1 MLWLRAVDALT
12 VASRLVHFASVALL
26 FGVPLFRLAITREH
40 APRGRAWEIAAGVAA
55 LLSGLGWFAGVAANM
70 AGSFADA
77 ATPDTLQAVT
87 FDTRFGHLWIGR
99 LIVLVAIFV
108 VQLCWRPS
116 RWRDGVLVLLA
127 AGFAASLVGVG
138 HGMTGAGHGP
148 VVARIHMIA
157 DMVHLLCA
165 AAWIGGLFCLGPL
178 LHRVVTG
185 RETSATARKAL
196 RRFSTM
202 GYWVVGLVLITGCI
216 NALVMVPRPA
226 SLIGSDYGR
235 ALLLKLGLVA
245 VLVGFAIVN
254 RVVLTPPIMAAAEA
268 TGMRRLWH
276 SVVVEQGVGILV
288 LAAVAWLGTIHP
300 VP

>member
-1 MLWLRAVDALT
+1 VDELI
-12 VASRLVHFASVALL
+12 VASRLVHYAAAALL
-26 FGVPLFRLAITREH
+26 LGAPLFRVAVARTA
-40 APRGRAWEIAAGVAA
+40 APEAGAWEVMASIAA
-55 LLSGLGWFAGVAANM
+55 LLSGLGWFAGVAVTM

-77 ATPDTLQAVT
+77 VAPDILQAVT

-99 LIVLVAIFV
+99 LIVLVAIVV
-108 VQLCWRPS
+108 VQLGWKAS
-116 RWRDGVLVLLA
+116 RGREFALMLLA
-127 AGFAASLVGVG
+127 SGFVASLVGVG

-148 VVARIHMIA
+148 AVARIHMIA
-157 DMVHLLCA
+157 DVVHLLCA
-165 AAWIGGLFCLGPL
+165 AVWIGGLFCLAPL
-178 LHRVVTG
+178 LHRVITR
-185 RETSATARKAL
+185 RETSKSARKAL

-235 ALLLKLGLVA
+235 ALLLKLALVA

-254 RVVLTPPIMAAAEA
+254 RVVLSPPVMAAKDS
-268 TGMRRLWH
+268 TGVSRLWH
-276 SVVVEQGVGILV
+276 SVVVEQGVGLLV

>member
-1 MLWLRAVDALT
+1 MDELI
-12 VASRLVHFASVALL
+12 VASRLVHFAAVALL
-26 FGVPLFRLAITREH
+26 FGAPLFRLAIVGED
-40 APRGRAWEIAAGVAA
+40 APRGRAWELAASVAA
-55 LLSGLGWFAGVAANM
+55 LFSGLGWFAGVAANM

-108 VQLCWRPS
+108 VQLGWRPS
-116 RWRDGVLVLLA
+116 RWRDGVLMLLA
-127 AGFAASLVGVG
+127 GGFAASLVGVG

-148 VVARIHMIA
+148 AVADIHMVA

-178 LHRVVTG
+178 LHRVATG
-185 RETSATARKAL
+185 CETSGTAREAL

-202 GYWVVGLVLITGCI
+202 GYWAVGLVLITGCI

-235 ALLLKLGLVA
+235 ALLLKLAAVF
-245 VLVGFAIVN
+245 VLVVMAIVN
-254 RVVLTPPIMAAAEA
+254 RVVLTPPIMMAADA
-268 TGMRRLWH
+268 TGIRRLWR

>member
-1 MLWLRAVDALT
+1 VDELI
-12 VASRLVHFASVALL
+12 VASRLVHYAAVAFL
-26 FGVPLFRLAITREH
+26 FGAPLFRLAVAREH
-40 APRGRAWEIAAGVAA
+40 APQGRVWELAASVAA
-55 LLSGLGWFAGVAANM
+55 LLSGLGWFAGVAATM
-70 AGSFADA
+70 AGSFAA
-77 ATPDTLQAVT
+77 AAAPDNLQAVT

-99 LIVLVAIFV
+99 LIVLVAIFA
-108 VQLCWRPS
+108 VQLGWWPS
-116 RWRDGVLVLLA
+116 RRRDGVLVLLA

-148 VVARIHMIA
+148 AVARIHMVA

-185 RETSATARKAL
+185 SETSETARRAL

-202 GYWVVGLVLITGCI
+202 GYWAVALVLITGCI

-235 ALLLKLGLVA
+235 ALLLKLALVV
-245 VLVGFAIVN
+245 VLVVMAIIN
-254 RVVLTPPIMAAAEA
+254 RVVLTPPIMAASDAA
-268 TGMRRLWH
+268 GIRRLWH
-276 SVVVEQGVGILV
+276 NVVAEQVVGIVV
-288 LAAVAWLGTIHP
+288 LAVVAWLGTIHP

>member
-1 MLWLRAVDALT
+1 VDDLI
-12 VASRLVHFASVALL
+12 VASRLVHYVAAALL
-26 FGVPLFRLAITREH
+26 FGAPLFRLAVAR
-40 APRGRAWEIAAGVAA
+40 APAPHERAWAVAASVAA
-55 LLSGLGWFAGVAANM
+55 LLSGIGWFAGVAASM

-77 ATPDTLQAVT
+77 ATPDILQAVT

-99 LIVLVAIFV
+99 LIVLVAIV
-108 VQLCWRPS
+108 VIQVGWRPA
-116 RWRDGVLVLLA
+116 RWRDVVLVLLA
-127 AGFAASLVGVG
+127 GAFAASLVGVG

-148 VVARIHMIA
+148 VVARIHMVA

-185 RETSATARKAL
+185 RETSAAARKAL

-202 GYWVVGLVLITGCI
+202 GYWAVALVLISGCI
-216 NALVMVPRPA
+216 NAFVMVPRPA
-226 SLIGSDYGR
+226 SLVGSDYGR
-235 ALLLKLGLVA
+235 ALLLKLAFVA
-245 VLVGFAIVN
+245 VFLGLAVIN
-254 RVVLTPPIMAAAEA
+254 RVVLTPPIMTASDA
-268 TGMRRLWH
+268 TGIRRLWH

-288 LAAVAWLGTIHP
+288 LAAVAWLGTRHP

>member
-1 MLWLRAVDALT
+1 MDDLI
-12 VASRLVHFASVALL
+12 VASRLVHYVAAALL
-26 FGVPLFRLAITREH
+26 FGAPLFRLAVARTA
-40 APRGRAWEIAAGVAA
+40 APEGRAWEIAASVAA
-55 LLSGLGWFAGVAANM
+55 LLSGLGWFAGVAADM
-70 AGSFADA
+70 AGSFADVV
-77 ATPDTLQAVT
+77 TPDILQAVT

-99 LIVLVAIFV
+99 LMVLVAIV
-108 VQLCWRPS
+108 IVQLGWTAS
-116 RWRDGVLVLLA
+116 RWRDVVLVVLA
-127 AGFAASLVGVG
+127 GAFAASLVGVG

-148 VVARIHMIA
+148 AVARIHMVA

-165 AAWIGGLFCLGPL
+165 AAWIGGLLCLGPL

-185 RETSATARKAL
+185 RETSETARQAL

-202 GYWVVGLVLITGCI
+202 GYWAVALVLITGCI

-235 ALLLKLGLVA
+235 ALLVKLALVA
-245 VLVGFAIVN
+245 VLVGFAIIN
-254 RVVLTPPIMAAAEA
+254 RVVLTPSIMARADA
-268 TGMRRLWH
+268 TGIRRLWH

-288 LAAVAWLGTIHP
+288 LAAVAWLGTLHP

>member
-1 MLWLRAVDALT
+1 
-12 VASRLVHFASVALL
+12 
-26 FGVPLFRLAITREH
+26 
-40 APRGRAWEIAAGVAA
+40 
-55 LLSGLGWFAGVAANM
+55 M

-99 LIVLVAIFV
+99 LIVLAAIFA
-108 VQLCWRPS
+108 VQLGWRPS
-116 RWRDGVLVLLA
+116 RWRDGLLMLLA

-148 VVARIHMIA
+148 AVADIHMVA

-178 LHRVVTG
+178 LHRVATG
-185 RETSATARKAL
+185 RETSATARETL

-202 GYWVVGLVLITGCI
+202 GYWAVGLVLITGCI
-216 NALVMVPRPA
+216 NALVMVPRPG

-235 ALLLKLGLVA
+235 VLLLKLTLV
-245 VLVGFAIVN
+245 VLFVGFAIVN
-254 RVVLTPPIMAAAEA
+254 RVVLTPPIMAAADA
-268 TGMRRLWH
+268 TGVRRLWH